1 VAWMNPFYD
10 NQEGSDMK
18 FDAPFQQNAIKII
31 SEWSRDYLRW
41 LYDLHQCETDQI
53 QLFNTNSF
61 GDIRFKLQPDRLEQL
76 VVGDTRDAKTR
87 QRQDNLAQIKTS
99 LMQYKSP
106 TGRRGTA
113 GLATALYNST
123 NI

>member
-1 VAWMNPFYD
+1 
-10 NQEGSDMK
+10 MK

-31 SEWSRDYLRW
+31 SEWSKDHLRW
-41 LYDLHQCETDQI
+41 IYDLHQCETDQI

-61 GDIRFKLQPDRLEQL
+61 GEIIFKPQPGRLEQL
-76 VVGDTRDAKTR
+76 IIGDTRDAKTR

-106 TGRRGTA
+106 IGRRGTA